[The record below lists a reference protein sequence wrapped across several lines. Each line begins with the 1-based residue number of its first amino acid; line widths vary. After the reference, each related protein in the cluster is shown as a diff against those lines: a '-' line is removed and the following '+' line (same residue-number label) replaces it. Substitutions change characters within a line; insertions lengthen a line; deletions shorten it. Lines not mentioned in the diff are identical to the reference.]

1 MKRFFSSK
9 LNVCLTILLIIVV
22 GVAIWLGF
30 STFGNPFSKD
40 VNAINFV
47 GMNKIEVEKWV
58 EENDL
63 LEAYN
68 SSYQYDETVEKD
80 IVVYQSVKEGAV
92 IGDKLTIVYSQGK
105 DPSST
110 VDLGENLKG
119 KTYKEAKEWFSQ
131 NEYSNVIYKFE
142 TNENIGFGKLISVT
156 PTSAAKTDTIEVV
169 VSYGKSI
176 EEITTTVPNFATYT
190 KEEIE
195 AWGKEYA
202 IDIVIK
208 YEASQKVDENGFVSQ
223 SVSEGQ
229 EIKGGESLVVVLSSG
244 KEATTEKAD
253 TQKGTSTNKK
263 IIPDSYIG
271 LTESEFIS
279 KLKKLG
285 FTNSAKSSI
294 TYYAESLSKDTIYYY
309 DDGTFDT
316 SKAIN
321 YALCAGKWSFDANEF
336 NGLTTENANT
346 KVKDLQNRNA
356 KVNGSVI
363 SISFTDGAVNS
374 DSTGKTYDC
383 SISGSKISCKVYT
396 KKGSNTTS
404 DNTNTK
410 ATIPGNLLG
419 TSEQDFVTKLKSLGF
434 NNLSKSDISYYSTTL
449 ASGTIWSYDDGT
461 FDTSKTINYALS
473 AGAYLF
479 NASEFNGFSTEEVNS
494 KVKDLQNRNAASG
507 NLNISFK
514 DGKSDNNNVGRVYDC
529 SYSSGT
535 ISCYVYQK
543 ESESQVSTSYMLSLS
558 LISQNYTK
566 TSFDT
571 TKEAV
576 GAYLK
581 EQGFTNIEYIPIAS
595 NKNEIS
601 KIYVGDQ
608 EHSAAASY
616 PSDSLVT
623 IEIKYE
629 SN

>member
-22 GVAIWLGF
+22 GVAVWLGF

-47 GMNKIEVEKWV
+47 GMSKIEVEKWV

-63 LEAYN
+63 LDAYN

-105 DPSST
+105 DPNST
-110 VDLGENLKG
+110 VDLGENLKD

-142 TNENIGFGKLISVT
+142 TNENIEFGKLISVT
-156 PTSAAKTDTIEVV
+156 PISAAKTDTIEVV
-169 VSYGKSI
+169 VSYGESI

-190 KEEIE
+190 KDEIE

-202 IDIVIK
+202 IDLDIK
-208 YEASQKVDENGFVSQ
+208 YETSQKVDENGFISQ

-229 EIKGGESLVVVLSSG
+229 EIKGGESLVVVLSNG
-244 KEATTEKAD
+244 NEITTEKTD
-253 TQKGTSTNKK
+253 TQKETSTNKK
-263 IIPDSYIG
+263 TIPDSYIG

-279 KLKKLG
+279 KLKELG
-285 FTNSAKSSI
+285 FTNLAKSSI
-294 TYYAESLSKDTIYYY
+294 TYYAESLSKDTVYYY

-336 NGLTTENANT
+336 NGLTTETATT

-363 SISFTDGAVNS
+363 SISFTNGTENS
-374 DSTGKTYDC
+374 DNAGKTYDC
-383 SISGSKISCKVYT
+383 SINGSKISCKVYI
-396 KKGSNTTS
+396 KKGSDASSDSTS
-404 DNTNTK
+404 TK

-473 AGAYLF
+473 AGAYSF

-494 KVKDLQNRNAASG
+494 KVKNLQNRNAASG
-507 NLNISFK
+507 NLKVSFK
-514 DGKSDNNNVGRVYDC
+514 DGKSDNSNAGKIYDC
-529 SYSSGT
+529 SYSSST
-535 ISCYVYQK
+535 ISCYVYTSEKEETTMATIMSISNIQSWYNGSNFDEIKNKVQDYLNSQGFKNLTFNSVEADGNYVSEIYVGNQK
-543 ESESQVSTSYMLSLS
+543 HTSSTSYDINSN
-558 LISQNYTK
+558 ITVYI
-566 TSFDT
+566 
-571 TKEAV
+571 AV
-576 GAYLK
+576 V
-581 EQGFTNIEYIPIAS
+581 
-595 NKNEIS
+595 KN
-601 KIYVGDQ
+601 
-608 EHSAAASY
+608 
-616 PSDSLVT
+616 
-623 IEIKYE
+623 
-629 SN
+629 

>member
-40 VNAINFV
+40 VDAIDFV
-47 GMNKIEVEKWV
+47 GMSKIEVEKWV

-63 LEAYN
+63 SDAYN

-110 VDLGENLKG
+110 VDLGENLKN

-142 TNENIGFGKLISVT
+142 TNENIEFGKLISVT
-156 PTSAAKTDTIEVV
+156 PNSATKTDTIEVV
-169 VSYGKSI
+169 VSYGESI
-176 EEITTTVPNFATYT
+176 EEITATVPNFATYT
-190 KEEIE
+190 KDEIE

-202 IDIVIK
+202 IDLDIK
-208 YEASQKVDENGFVSQ
+208 YEASQKVDENGFISQ
-223 SVSEGQ
+223 SVNEGQ
-229 EIKGGESLVVVLSSG
+229 EIKGGESLTIVLSSG
-244 KEATTEKAD
+244 NEASIEKAD
-253 TQKGTSTNKK
+253 TQKETSTNKK
-263 IIPDSYIG
+263 TIPDSYIG

-279 KLKKLG
+279 KLKELG
-285 FTNSAKSSI
+285 FTNLAKSSI
-294 TYYAESLSKDTIYYY
+294 TYYAESLSKDTVYYY

-336 NGLTTENANT
+336 NGLTTESTNV

-363 SISFTDGAVNS
+363 SISFTDGIESS
-374 DSTGKTYDC
+374 DNAGKTYDC
-383 SISGSKISCKVYT
+383 SINDSKISCKVYT
-396 KKGSNTTS
+396 KKGSDASS
-404 DNTNTK
+404 DSMSAK
-410 ATIPGNLLG
+410 STIPGNLLG

-434 NNLSKSDISYYSTTL
+434 NNLSKSDISYFSTTL

-494 KVKDLQNRNAASG
+494 KVKGLQNRNAASG
-507 NLNISFK
+507 NLKVSFK
-514 DGKSDNNNVGRVYDC
+514 DGKADNSNAGKVYDC
-529 SYSSGT
+529 SYSSST
-535 ISCYVYQK
+535 ISCYVYTSEK
-543 ESESQVSTSYMLSLS
+543 EDVTTATIMS
-558 LISQNYTK
+558 ISNIQSWYNG
-566 TSFDT
+566 SNFDEI
-571 TKEAV
+571 KNKIQD
-576 GAYLK
+576 YLNS
-581 EQGFTNIEYIPIAS
+581 QGF
-595 NKNEIS
+595 KNLTFNSVEADGNYVS
-601 KIYVGDQ
+601 EIYVGNQ
-608 EHSAAASY
+608 KHTGNASY
-616 PSDSLVT
+616 DT
-623 IEIKYE
+623 N
-629 SN
+629 SNITVYIAVVKN

>member
-22 GVAIWLGF
+22 GVAVWLGF

-47 GMNKIEVEKWV
+47 GMSKIEVEKWV

-63 LEAYN
+63 LDAYN

-105 DPSST
+105 DPNNT
-110 VDLGENLKG
+110 VDLGETLKD
-119 KTYKEAKEWFSQ
+119 KTYKETKEWFSQ

-142 TNENIGFGKLISVT
+142 TNENIEFGKLISVT
-156 PTSAAKTDTIEVV
+156 PISAAKTDTIEVV

-190 KEEIE
+190 KDEIE

-202 IDIVIK
+202 IDVEIK
-208 YEASQKVDENGFVSQ
+208 YETSQKVDKEEFISQ

-229 EIKGGESLVVVLSSG
+229 EIKGGESLVVVLSG
-244 KEATTEKAD
+244 GNEAATEKAD
-253 TQKGTSTNKK
+253 TQKETSTNKK
-263 IIPDSYIG
+263 TIPDSYIG

-279 KLKKLG
+279 KLKELG
-285 FTNSAKSSI
+285 FTNLAKSSI
-294 TYYAESLSKDTIYYY
+294 TYYAESLGKDTVYYY

-336 NGLTTENANT
+336 NGLTTENATT

-363 SISFTDGAVNS
+363 SISFTNGTENS
-374 DSTGKTYDC
+374 DNAGKTYDC
-383 SISGSKISCKVYT
+383 SINGSKISCKVYI
-396 KKGSNTTS
+396 KKGSDASSDSTS
-404 DNTNTK
+404 TK

-507 NLNISFK
+507 KLNTSFK

-529 SYSSGT
+529 SYSSST
-535 ISCYVYQK
+535 ISCYVYTSEK
-543 ESESQVSTSYMLSLS
+543 EETTMATIMS
-558 LISQNYTK
+558 ISNIQSWYNG
-566 TSFDT
+566 SNFDEI
-571 TKEAV
+571 KNKV
-576 GAYLK
+576 QDYLNS
-581 EQGFTNIEYIPIAS
+581 QGFKNLTFNSVEADGNYIS
-595 NKNEIS
+595 E
-601 KIYVGDQ
+601 IYVGNQ
-608 EHSAAASY
+608 KHTGSASY
-616 PSDSLVT
+616 DTNSNIT
-623 IEIKYE
+623 IYIAVVK
-629 SN
+629 N